1 MDLQRVFFGRLFN
14 SLREYLMWLV
24 GGMVMAGAISPI
36 ALAKNSVENPK
47 VKITTNMGVIEATLF
62 ADKAP
67 KTVANFVELA
77 RKGFYNGIIFH
88 RVIPDFMIQT
98 GDPKGD
104 GTGGPG
110 YSFADEFHKD
120 LKHSKAGILSMAN
133 SGPDTNGSQ
142 FFITVKPTTHLD
154 NRHSVFGEV
163 TKGLDVAIAISK
175 VKTVND
181 RPEKPVKME
190 KVEIIGDF
198 KPVSVKKIKE
208 LSQSDL
214 AKVSRASVD
223 KLLKNIGA
231 AQGLGAF
238 KKSTITNSRTK
249 GNKAQIEFSAEFA
262 RAPKAMIV
270 VFGEVKGGDLDVLQ
284 FTFAKA
290 R

>member
-1 MDLQRVFFGRLFN
+1 MFFRFLRNQLFLFC
-14 SLREYLMWLV
+14 SATV
-24 GGMVMAGAISPI
+24 ISGSI
-36 ALAKNSVENPK
+36 TTTVLAKNPAGNPT
-47 VKITTNMGVIEATLF
+47 VRITTNMGVIEATLF

-67 KTVANFVELA
+67 KTVGNFVELA

-110 YSFADEFHKD
+110 YSFADEFHAD

-142 FFITVKPTTHLD
+142 FFITVKPTPHLD
-154 NRHSVFGEV
+154 KRHSVFGVV
-163 TKGLDVAIAISK
+163 TKGLDVAVAISK
-175 VKTVND
+175 VKTVSD

-190 KVEIIGDF
+190 KVEILGDF
-198 KPVSVKKIKE
+198 KPATVQKIKE

-214 AKVSRASVD
+214 AKVARDPVD

-231 AQGLGAF
+231 AQGLGSL

-249 GNKAQIEFSAEFA
+249 GNKAQIEFAAEFA

-270 VFGEVKGGDLDVLQ
+270 VFGEVKGQNLDVLQ